1 MSFIKGV
8 VFIKEVVGV
17 SPMGVCIFGVMIL
30 IIAAMMFGGAELH
43 IDGCHDFSD
52 SKRISGII
60 ISLVGLILLVSLGF
74 FVSSND
80 FLIDFLDDLKLTD
93 HTGMYE
99 VTVTDSVDMNEFQ
112 ECYDI
117 IDYENGVYTI
127 KIKEN

>member
-8 VFIKEVVGV
+8 VFIKEVVGI
-17 SPMGVCIFGVMIL
+17 SPMGLCIFGV
-30 IIAAMMFGGAELH
+30 IISAMMFGGAKLH
-43 IDGCHDFSD
+43 IDRSHAFSD
-52 SKRISGII
+52 SKRISGIT
-60 ISLVGLILLVSLGF
+60 ISLVVDLILFASLF
-74 FVSSND
+74 FFMSSD
-80 FLIDFLDDLKLTD
+80 FFINFLDDLKLTD

-117 IDYENGVYTI
+117 IDYENGVYII